1 VSLPESPQPKTKAGL
16 DYDAL
21 RQQFADEM
29 LSLLTLSDEQ
39 TAASE
44 G

>member
-1 VSLPESPQPKTKAGL
+1 VSLPPPLQPKTKAGF

-29 LSLLTLSDEQ
+29 QSLLTLNDEQ
-39 TAASE
+39 AAAHE